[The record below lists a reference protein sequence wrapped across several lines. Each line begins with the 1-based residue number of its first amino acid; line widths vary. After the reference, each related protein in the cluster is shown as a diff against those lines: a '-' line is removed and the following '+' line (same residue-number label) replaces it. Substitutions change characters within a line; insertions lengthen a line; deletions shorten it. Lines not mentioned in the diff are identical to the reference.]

1 MSRRSCAALSMI
13 LLGALSSPASA
24 AFDVLFQDGFQF
36 GFHVQ
41 SPEITLASG
50 EEATYCYYFRA
61 PNATALGVN
70 RWRSHLVAG
79 MGHVILF
86 TTASEG
92 QPPGTLTT
100 SCGFPSDGGWQYAAH
115 DLDEQIVFPSDD
127 GSGTPLGSEIT
138 AGKFA
143 VLQMY
148 AVNPTGQSFTTSAY
162 LSADA
167 LDPANMYTK
176 SAAYMTYNTNI
187 SIPPMSSG
195 TAQGTCA
202 APAAS
207 KFWLLTTR
215 THRHATQSKISNA
228 GSDVVVS
235 TDWEHPAT
243 ASFATPNFVTFPG
256 GLTYQCD
263 YLNTGNFTLHSGDS
277 EATDEVCMGI
287 GYFFP
292 ADTGPKFCF
301 NSTGPL

>member
-13 LLGALSSPASA
+13 LLGALSSPVSA

-41 SPEITLASG
+41 SPQIALASG
-50 EEATYCYYFRA
+50 EEATYCYYFRT
-61 PNATALGVN
+61 PNATAFGVN

-86 TTASEG
+86 TTTTEQ
-92 QPPGTLTT
+92 QPAGTLST
-100 SCGFPSDGGWQYAAH
+100 SCTLPSGGGWQYAAH
-115 DLDEQIVFPSDD
+115 DLDEQLVFPSDD
-127 GSGTPLGSEIT
+127 GSGTPLGAEIT

-148 AVNPTGQSFTTSAY
+148 AVNITSQPFTTSAY
-162 LSADA
+162 LSAEA

-176 SAAYMTYNTNI
+176 SAAYMTFNSNL
-187 SIPPMSSG
+187 SLPPMASSM
-195 TAQGTCA
+195 AQNTCP

-215 THRHATQSKISNA
+215 THRYATQSKISNN

-235 TDWEHPAT
+235 NDWQHPAVAT
-243 ASFATPNFVTFPG
+243 FVTPNFVTFAS
-256 GLTYQCD
+256 GLTYHCD
-263 YLNTGNFTLHSGDS
+263 YFNSSNFTLHSGDS
-277 EATDEVCMGI
+277 EVSDEVCMGI

-292 ADTGPKFCF
+292 ADTGPKLCI
-301 NSTGPL
+301 NNTGPL